1 MNPVSNAT
9 VLPQRRLLSG
19 LLHTDTNDRDRENLW
34 ISLGLGTLKRSAV
47 LAFREKESS
56 EQLPQR
62 IAEAD
67 PDCIAVTTGADTIAI
82 APRDTPL
89 RRFAEMTAG
98 VRVGIG
104 PRVPVARIHLSYHHA
119 LDVLPFTGDG
129 SPVSRVI
136 SHAELGNLTL
146 LARVPRDDLLKL
158 PDLPALQAIERK
170 DGGRAELEAL
180 EALCRTGTL
189 RRAAKALH
197 LHHSSVARRIGNVEE
212 VLGYRLIGPIPLTSA
227 YAAVLALRLLK
238 SDRAP
243 HEINQPPS
251 CDS

>member
-1 MNPVSNAT
+1 MNPVSSIA
-9 VLPQRRLLSG
+9 VLRQHSLLSR

-34 ISLGLGTLKRSAV
+34 RSLGLGTSKRSAV
-47 LAFREKESS
+47 LVFREIDSS

-67 PDCIAVTTGADTIAI
+67 PDCIALTTGADTITI

-104 PRVPVARIHLSYHHA
+104 PPVPVARIHLSYHHA
-119 LDVLPFTGDG
+119 LDALPFTGDG

-136 SHAELGNLTL
+136 SRAELGNLTL
-146 LARVPRDDLLKL
+146 LARVPREELLKL
-158 PDLPALQAIERK
+158 PDLPALQTIERK
-170 DGGRAELEAL
+170 NGGLAELEAL

-197 LHHSSVARRIGNVEE
+197 LHHSSIAKRIGNIEE
-212 VLGYRLIGPIPLTSA
+212 VLGYRLTEPIPLTSA

-238 SDRAP
+238 SDHARGK
-243 HEINQPPS
+243 
-251 CDS
+251 